1 MKNKCNEC
9 DAIEDDC
16 DLEIKSL
23 QNELSLCKQ
32 ENVILRDQVNS
43 VETDCNCGTKSKEC
57 SGSDVTHN
65 TNTVILE
72 LEVNISDMEAERG
85 RFLTTVQ
92 VLEANINYLNSEI
105 VRLEGEVLSGARYV
119 SLWMGGDRCLT
130 ARPLCFWS
138 NLNRFCLFTAF
149 KWRQPEF

>member
-1 MKNKCNEC
+1 MSGE
-9 DAIEDDC
+9 
-16 DLEIKSL
+16 LLLKSNSKGVKRKVVSTE
-23 QNELSLCKQ
+23 QWGRNVRKQ
-32 ENVILRDQVNS
+32 KRQSGLGYTS
-43 VETDCNCGTKSKEC
+43 TSSKEC
-57 SGSDVTHN
+57 SGYDVTHN

-119 SLWMGGDRCLT
+119 SLWMGGRWMPYYPS
-130 ARPLCFWS
+130 PLF
-138 NLNRFCLFTAF
+138 LVKPQQVLLV
-149 KWRQPEF
+149 